1 MASSAAGCSRDAA
14 RVPRLTVP
22 YPLALAL
29 TLVIEVPLAIGLG
42 RHLAVR
48 QRRAA
53 TVAALASLT
62 SHPVFWFLVV
72 SPLRDRLGDVG
83 GVLVA
88 EGLVTAWETLVWRRG
103 TDLDWTDAVAVAVAT
118 NAVSFAVGVA
128 INVAF

>member
-1 MASSAAGCSRDAA
+1 M
-14 RVPRLTVP
+14 P

-29 TLVIEVPLAIGLG
+29 TLVIEVPLAIWLG

-53 TVAALASLT
+53 TVAAVASLT
-62 SHPVFWFLVV
+62 SHPLFWFLVV
-72 SPLRDRLGDVG
+72 TPLRDRLGDVG

-88 EGLVTAWETLVWRRG
+88 EGLVTAWEAVVWRKG
-103 TDLDWTDAVAVAVAT
+103 AALSWSDALAMALAT